1 MAFLYVPI
9 TNKYRFKM
17 KILHFLILF
26 FTFLLITAQ
35 AQDFKNNND
44 PIHVKGKSQ
53 VRVENNMTPDQAREK
68 AEELAIINAIQEAFG
83 TYVEQEADITLQ
95 NGTISYNIIGGTKV
109 KGEWLKTDNEPVF
122 KDEIEEQQNGK
133 KDKEKITWKTCN
145 IEGLARRITPKAK
158 LNASTLRCTMLDCET
173 TSFMDGQNFY
183 LYFKSPVDGYLSV
196 FIDEDGETARR
207 LFPYLNQG
215 NESAVKITGD
225 KPYFLF
231 ANTNKLNQF
240 DVRAD
245 EIELFTY
252 KALEYNSI
260 YVIFSPIPYCKPILS
275 DASLLPS
282 GYTLPKAISTKKFQ
296 EWLGD
301 CRVAMPDFQSQRI
314 KISIA
319 KN

>member
-1 MAFLYVPI
+1 
-9 TNKYRFKM
+9 M
-17 KILHFLILF
+17 KILPIINISV
-26 FTFLLITAQ
+26 FTLLLLTAK
-35 AQDFKNNND
+35 AQDPINSID
-44 PIHVKGKSQ
+44 PIHVKGSSQ
-53 VRVENNMTPDQAREK
+53 VRVENNMTQDQAKEK
-68 AEELAIINAIQEAFG
+68 AEELAMINAIQEAFG
-83 TYVEQEADITLQ
+83 TYVEQEADITLE
-95 NGTISYNIIGGTKV
+95 NGTVSYNIIGGTKV
-109 KGEWLKTDNEPVF
+109 KGEWLRTDKKPEF
-122 KDEIEEQQNGK
+122 KYEIQDQQNGK
-133 KDKEKITWKTCN
+133 RDKEKITWISCD
-145 IEGLARRITPKAK
+145 IEGQARRITPKAK

-173 TSFMDGQNFY
+173 TSFMDGQSFY

-231 ANTNKLNQF
+231 TNTNKLNQF
-240 DVRAD
+240 DSRAD

-260 YVIFSPIPYCKPILS
+260 YVVFSPIPYCKPILS
-275 DASLLPS
+275 DAALLPS
-282 GYTLPKAISTKKFQ
+282 GYTLPKAISTNKFQ